1 MRAYMPH
8 YYSHVAHIYS
18 HIWPIYA
25 RMHAPLLLPCG
36 PYMPLYMAMYTRMYA
51 PLLLPY
57 GPYMPLYMTIYA
69 RMYPPL
75 SGTKIRTIRK
85 AVKKRQAL
93 YLIWTSLLAL
103 AIYKVAYRGK
113 NGSYMP
119 PYMAYVCAHA
129 CPIAAPI
136 WPMYAPIYGPCMS
149 PLLLQNMAHSCL
161 HIAYCSAHA
170 WAITAL
176 VQIRYKAWRFNRFA
190 NCPNLCTTQ
199 WSIYARIYRPYMGA
213 AMGHARIYGPYG
225 SSNGACIR
233 AYMGHIWGHIWAT

>member
-1 MRAYMPH
+1 MRPCGPCMRVYMPH
-8 YYSHVAHIYS
+8 CCSHMAHVCP
-18 HIWPIYA
+18 HIWPMYA

-36 PYMPLYMAMYTRMYA
+36 PC
-51 PLLLPY
+51 
-57 GPYMPLYMTIYA
+57 
-69 RMYPPL
+69 
-75 SGTKIRTIRK
+75 
-85 AVKKRQAL
+85 
-93 YLIWTSLLAL
+93 
-103 AIYKVAYRGK
+103 
-113 NGSYMP
+113 MP
-119 PYMAYVCAHA
+119 PYMAHVCAHA
-129 CPIAAPI
+129 CPIAAPM

-199 WSIYARIYRPYMGA
+199 WSIYARIYRPYIGA
-213 AMGHARIYGPYG
+213 AMGHARIHGPYG
-225 SSNGACIR
+225 SSNRACMRAYMAIYGGIHGPHGSSNGACMR